1 MLKQTLLTLALL
13 GTSTATMAADYTY
26 VAGGLQ
32 YGSISNNARFDKQFD
47 QNNYSHVG
55 NRDMGG
61 IYLNGGYGFD
71 NDLFIDGRINSIA
84 NGDRGLAEAVLG
96 LGYHFAFSPNIDF
109 YTLVGGSRHAM
120 VFDASKNG
128 KKTNT
133 YNSATGE
140 VDIKSKLSQDIGLD
154 VAYRIANYDGRAFHE
169 ARVMTDYALTQSL
182 AAEVGYTYH
191 NWKVNDQAMQVGLR
205 YNF

>member
-1 MLKQTLLTLALL
+1 MLKQTLLSLALM
-13 GTSTATMAADYTY
+13 GTCTAAIAGDYTY

-32 YGSISNNARFDKQFD
+32 YGAISNKARFDKQFD
-47 QNNYSHVG
+47 QKKYSQTG
-55 NRDMGG
+55 NREMGG

-71 NDLFIDGRINSIA
+71 NDLFIDARLNSIA
-84 NGDRGLAEAVLG
+84 NNDRGLAQAVLG

-109 YTLVGGSRHAM
+109 YSLVGGSRHAM
-120 VFDASKNG
+120 VFDASKDG

-140 VDIKSKLSQDIGLD
+140 IGIKSKLTQSIGMD
-154 VAYRIANYDGRAFHE
+154 VAYRLANYDHRAFHE
-169 ARVMTDYALTQSL
+169 ARITTSYALTQSL

-191 NWKVNDQAMQVGLR
+191 NWKVSDQAMQAGLR

>member
-1 MLKQTLLTLALL
+1 MLKQTLLSLALM
-13 GTSTATMAADYTY
+13 GTCTAAIAGDYTY

-32 YGSISNNARFDKQFD
+32 YGAISNNARFDKQFD
-47 QNNYSHVG
+47 QKKYSHVG

-61 IYLNGGYGFD
+61 IYLNGGYGFE
-71 NDLFIDGRINSIA
+71 NDLFIDARLNSIA
-84 NGDRGLAEAVLG
+84 NNDRGLAEAVLG

-109 YTLVGGSRHAM
+109 YSLVGGSRHAM
-120 VFDASKNG
+120 VFDASKDG
-128 KKTNT
+128 EKTNT

-140 VDIKSKLSQDIGLD
+140 IGIKSKLTQNIGMN
-154 VAYRIANYDGRAFHE
+154 VAYRLANYDHRAFHE
-169 ARVMTDYALTQSL
+169 ARITTSYALTQNL

-191 NWKVNDQAMQVGLR
+191 NWKVSDQAMQTGLR

>member
-1 MLKQTLLTLALL
+1 MLKKTLLSLALM
-13 GTSTATMAADYTY
+13 GTCTAALAADYTY

-32 YGSISNNARFDKQFD
+32 YGAISSNARFNKQFD
-47 QNNYSHVG
+47 QKNYNHIG

-71 NDLFIDGRINSIA
+71 NNLFIDGRVNSIA
-84 NGDRGLAEAVLG
+84 NKDRGLAEAVLG
-96 LGYHFAFSPNIDF
+96 LGYHFAFSPNIDW
-109 YTLVGGSRHAM
+109 YVLAGGSRRAM

-128 KKTNT
+128 EKTNR

-140 VDIKSKLSQDIGLD
+140 IGIKSKLTQSIGMD
-154 VAYRIANYDGRAFHE
+154 VAYRMANYDHRAFHE
-169 ARVMTDYALTQSL
+169 ARIMTSYAFTPSL

-191 NWKVNDQAMQVGLR
+191 NWKVSDQAMQAGLR

>member
-13 GTSTATMAADYTY
+13 GTSTVTMAADYTY

-140 VDIKSKLSQDIGLD
+140 VGIKSKLSQDIGLD

-169 ARVMTDYALTQSL
+169 ARIMTDYALTQSL
-182 AAEVGYTYH
+182 AAEVGYSYH

>member
-1 MLKQTLLTLALL
+1 MLKKTILSIALM
-13 GTSTATMAADYTY
+13 GTCTAAMANDYTY

-32 YGSISNNARFDKQFD
+32 YGSINSNKRFDKQFD
-47 QNNYSHVG
+47 LRNYG
-55 NRDMGG
+55 NIGKREMGG

-84 NGDRGLAEAVLG
+84 NNNRALAEAVLG

-109 YTLVGGSRHAM
+109 YTLVGGSRRAM

-140 VDIKSKLSQDIGLD
+140 VGIKSKLSQDIGLD
-154 VAYRIANYDGRAFHE
+154 VAYRLANYDHRAFQE
-169 ARVMTDYALTQSL
+169 ARISTNYALTQHL

-191 NWKVNDQAMQVGLR
+191 DWKVNDQAVQVGLR

>member
-140 VDIKSKLSQDIGLD
+140 VGIKSKLSQDIGLD

-169 ARVMTDYALTQSL
+169 AWVMTDYALTQSL

>member
-1 MLKQTLLTLALL
+1 MLKKTILSIALM
-13 GTSTATMAADYTY
+13 GTCTAAMANDYTY

-32 YGSISNNARFDKQFD
+32 YGSINSNKRFDKQFD
-47 QNNYSHVG
+47 LSNYG
-55 NRDMGG
+55 NIGKREMGG

-84 NGDRGLAEAVLG
+84 NNNRALAEAVLG

-109 YTLVGGSRHAM
+109 YTLVGGSRRAM

-140 VDIKSKLSQDIGLD
+140 VGIKSKLSQDIGLD
-154 VAYRIANYDGRAFHE
+154 VAYRLANYDHRAFQE
-169 ARVMTDYALTQSL
+169 ARISTNYALTQHL
-182 AAEVGYTYH
+182 AGEVGYTYH
-191 NWKVNDQAMQVGLR
+191 DWKVNDQAVQVGLR

>member
-1 MLKQTLLTLALL
+1 MLKQTLLSLALM
-13 GTSTATMAADYTY
+13 GTCTAAMAADYTY

-32 YGSISNNARFDKQFD
+32 YGSISNNERFDKEFNQS
-47 QNNYSHVG
+47 QYSHIG

-61 IYLNGGYGFD
+61 IYFNGGYGFD
-71 NDLFIDGRINSIA
+71 NDLFIDGRISSIA
-84 NGDRGLAEAVLG
+84 NNDRGIAEAVLG

-120 VFDASKNG
+120 VFDASKDG

-140 VDIKSKLSQDIGLD
+140 IGIKSKLSQDIGLD
-154 VAYRIANYDGRAFHE
+154 VAYRLANYDSRAYHE
-169 ARVMTDYALTQSL
+169 ARITTDYALTQSL
-182 AAEVGYTYH
+182 SVEVGYTYH
-191 NWKVNDQAMQVGLR
+191 NWKVSDQAMQAGLR
-205 YNF
+205 YTF

>member
-32 YGSISNNARFDKQFD
+32 YGSISNNAHFDKQFD
-47 QNNYSHVG
+47 QYNYSHVG

-109 YTLVGGSRHAM
+109 YTLVGGSRRAM

-140 VDIKSKLSQDIGLD
+140 VGIKSKLSQDIGLN
-154 VAYRIANYDGRAFHE
+154 VAYRLANYDGRAFHE

-182 AAEVGYTYH
+182 TAEVGYTYH

>member
-1 MLKQTLLTLALL
+1 MLKKTILSVALM
-13 GTSTATMAADYTY
+13 GACTTVMANNYTY

-32 YGSISNNARFDKQFD
+32 YGSISSNDRFDKQFD
-47 QNNYSHVG
+47 RSNYSHIG

-61 IYLNGGYGFD
+61 VYLNGGYGFD
-71 NDLFIDGRINSIA
+71 NDLFIDGRISSIA
-84 NGDRGLAEAVLG
+84 NNDRGLAEAVLG

-109 YTLVGGSRHAM
+109 YTLVGGSRHAL
-120 VFDASKNG
+120 VFDASKDG

-140 VDIKSKLSQDIGLD
+140 VGIKSRLSQDIGLG
-154 VAYRIANYDGRAFHE
+154 VAYRLANYDHRAFHE
-169 ARVMTDYALTQSL
+169 ARITTDYALTQNL

>member
-1 MLKQTLLTLALL
+1 MLKKTILSIALM
-13 GTSTATMAADYTY
+13 GTCTAAMANDYTY

-32 YGSISNNARFDKQFD
+32 YGSINSNQRFDKQFD
-47 QNNYSHVG
+47 LSNYG
-55 NRDMGG
+55 NIGKREMGG

-84 NGDRGLAEAVLG
+84 NNNRALAEAVLG

-109 YTLVGGSRHAM
+109 YTLVGGSRRAM

-140 VDIKSKLSQDIGLD
+140 VGIKSKLSQDIGLD
-154 VAYRIANYDGRAFHE
+154 VAYRLANYDHRAFQE
-169 ARVMTDYALTQSL
+169 ARISTNYALTQHL

-191 NWKVNDQAMQVGLR
+191 DWKVNDQAVQVGLR

>member
-13 GTSTATMAADYTY
+13 GTSTVTMAADYTY

-140 VDIKSKLSQDIGLD
+140 VGIKSKLSQDIGLD

-182 AAEVGYTYH
+182 AAEVGYSYH